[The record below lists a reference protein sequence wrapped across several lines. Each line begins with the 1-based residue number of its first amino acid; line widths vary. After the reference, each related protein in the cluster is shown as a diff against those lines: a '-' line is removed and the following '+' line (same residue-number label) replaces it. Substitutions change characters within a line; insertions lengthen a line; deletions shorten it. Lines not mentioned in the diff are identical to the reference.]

1 MITFE
6 NFAFRYGSNPVFE
19 NVNTTLTPGHICG
32 ILGRNG
38 TGKSTLL
45 YNIAGLLYPTSGSIR
60 VNGFDPSRREAKFL
74 EDIFMVPEEFYLP
87 NISIRALL
95 KYYGAFYPKFDPR
108 QFQEYIETF
117 EIPSGSRLRGMSYG
131 QKKKLF
137 IAFGVAANT
146 SILLMDEPTN
156 GLDILGKVQL
166 RKIIARAA
174 SAERTIL
181 ISSHQIKD
189 LENLIDVL
197 LVIND
202 REILLNEEMDSL
214 ARKLTFEISFDE
226 VDLADVL
233 YAERLLTGNAI
244 VSRNLSQEE
253 SKVDLELLYK
263 ATLADPAKMK
273 ATLNVM
279 KETV

>member
-1 MITFE
+1 MIAFE
-6 NFAFRYGSNPVFE
+6 NFAFQYGSNLVFDH
-19 NVNTTLTPGHICG
+19 VNTILKPGHICG

-45 YNIAGLLYPTSGSIR
+45 YNIAGLLYPSSGNIR
-60 VNGFDPSRREAKFL
+60 VNGFNPSLREANFL
-74 EDIFMVPEEFYLP
+74 ADIFMVPEEFYLP
-87 NISIRALL
+87 NISIPSLM
-95 KYYGAFYPKFDPR
+95 KYYGAFYPRFDHR
-108 QFQEYIETF
+108 QFREHIETF
-117 EIPSGSRLRGMSYG
+117 EIPAGSLLRGMSYG

-137 IAFGVAANT
+137 IAFGIAANT

-166 RKIIARAA
+166 RKIIAGAA

-202 REILLNEEMDSL
+202 REILLNEEIDSL
-214 ARKLTFEISFDE
+214 ARKLTFDISFDE
-226 VDLADVL
+226 VDHAEVL
-233 YAERLLTGNAI
+233 YAERVLTGNAI

-253 SKVDLELLYK
+253 SRVDLELLYK

-273 ATLNVM
+273 ATL
-279 KETV
+279 K